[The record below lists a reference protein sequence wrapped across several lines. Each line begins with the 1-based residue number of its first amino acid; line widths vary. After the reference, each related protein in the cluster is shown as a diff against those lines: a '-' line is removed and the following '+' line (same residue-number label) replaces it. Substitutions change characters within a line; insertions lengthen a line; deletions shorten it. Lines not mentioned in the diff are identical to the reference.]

1 MILHPLSQVT
11 IYALILS
18 NILSARLPGIDNKY
32 AYAIYLMSGLLAW
45 NLFSE
50 ITTRCV
56 NVFVENGSLMKKMNF
71 PRITLP
77 AIVIGSALFNN
88 FLLFLMMLVVFLILG
103 HEFGPMILWVI
114 PLTILV
120 VTVAIGFGLV
130 LGVVNVFVRDTGE
143 VVTIV
148 MQFWFWFTPI
158 IYPVSIIPEK
168 YHYLLYFNP
177 IFPIID
183 AYHQAILYDQSPNL
197 YSLGPTAIIGIV
209 LMLLG
214 LFLFRNAS
222 AEMTDLL

>member
-1 MILHPLSQVT
+1 
-11 IYALILS
+11 
-18 NILSARLPGIDNKY
+18 
-32 AYAIYLMSGLLAW
+32 MSGLLAW

-120 VTVAIGFGLV
+120 VTVAIGFGLI

-168 YHYLLYFNP
+168 YHYLLYYNP

-197 YSLGPTAIIGIV
+197 YSLGPIAIIGIV

-214 LFLFRNAS
+214 LFLIRTAS
-222 AEMTDLL
+222 AEMADLL